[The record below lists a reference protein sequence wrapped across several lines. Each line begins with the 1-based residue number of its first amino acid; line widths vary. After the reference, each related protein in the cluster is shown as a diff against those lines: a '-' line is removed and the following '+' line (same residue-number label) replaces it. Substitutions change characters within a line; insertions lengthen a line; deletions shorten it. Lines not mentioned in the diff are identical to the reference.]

1 MERKGKKAVTRPV
14 GENGVS
20 MFTLST
26 CNRLIT
32 SFSLQ
37 QCQQAYAHMD
47 MDLKRHLPS
56 KLDSIGP
63 EYGLVELSY
72 PSFTRAYGF
81 TLASLSAADAVEGLS
96 ALLEAAKGV
105 RLEIEKEG
113 GRNGGEWFG
122 GTRAWTVG
130 RGEEDKENLDPK
142 QDGEGD
148 DNTQVKKKEQAW
160 HVANFWIAYDALEE
174 WVGNASL

>member
-1 MERKGKKAVTRPV
+1 
-14 GENGVS
+14 
-20 MFTLST
+20 
-26 CNRLIT
+26 
-32 SFSLQ
+32 
-37 QCQQAYAHMD
+37 MD

-56 KLDSIGP
+56 KLDGIAP

-81 TLASLSAADAVEGLS
+81 TLASLSAADAVEGLC

-130 RGEEDKENLDPK
+130 RPEDDKENVDP
-142 QDGEGD
+142 QGHADGEEG
-148 DNTQVKKKEQAW
+148 TQVKKKEQAW

-174 WVGNASL
+174 